1 MTMQSVLT
9 REQMEEV
16 RTRYRLT
23 SAGKL
28 AKEYGCSRGVIA
40 GIWKR
45 NRDRI
50 GLPIKPTITEI
61 NKDRDDEI
69 FRRYCDLTQGAT
81 LIAAEMGL
89 GTRLVEN
96 VLKRKRKKAGMKP
109 HRKHSGAV
117 PKKDRPRRKEI
128 RVTGEDGK
136 PLPYAPPHAPAYGPP
151 VTFEQLDD
159 LLLSDSAV
167 IMCRHYV
174 GNANDSLFC
183 GRPSKPGRPYC
194 FEHAMLAYRS
204 DRAPPR
210 TQATADKIKKQARE
224 FLEWRRRQA
233 ETQER
238 VRAAVNRVIRRAA

>member
-16 RTRYRLT
+16 RARYRLT
-23 SAGKL
+23 SAGNL

-81 LIAAEMGL
+81 LIGAEMGL
-89 GTRLVEN
+89 GVRLIEN
-96 VLKRKRKKAGMKP
+96 VLKRMRKAVGMKA
-109 HRKHSGAV
+109 RG
-117 PKKDRPRRKEI
+117 RPPGKRRSKMRHATKEK
-128 RVTGEDGK
+128 RTLGDDGK

-151 VTFEQLDD
+151 VTFDDLDD

-174 GNANDSLFC
+174 GNPTDSLFC
-183 GRPSKPGRPYC
+183 GQPSEPGRPYC
-194 FEHAMLAYRS
+194 ENHVMLAYRS
-204 DRAPPR
+204 ERAPPR

-224 FLEWRRRQA
+224 FLEWRRRQVI
-233 ETQER
+233 EIRE
-238 VRAAVNRVIRRAA
+238 AA